1 MFLAASA
8 LRRKEGAG
16 NDVGL
21 ADGLANGSVSMV
33 SGAVGAYGGAM
44 RYDPEDER
52 VLSFDELLV
61 VLATAVDGLT
71 EAIGALPEYDV
82 MQPCLEEA
90 VDLLQIRLHLLT
102 AGAGA

>member
-1 MFLAASA
+1 MSYGP
-8 LRRKEGAG
+8 E
-16 NDVGL
+16 
-21 ADGLANGSVSMV
+21 NGH
-33 SGAVGAYGGAM
+33 
-44 RYDPEDER
+44 

-71 EAIGALPEYDV
+71 EAIAALPEYDV
-82 MQPCLEEA
+82 MQPSLEDA